1 MNDIASL
8 PAVRRL
14 IDLALEEDVAHGDV
28 TTMATVAPTAYADAV
43 IQAKQRGVIA
53 GLGVAEAVFLR
64 VDSSLGFV
72 ASVADGDVVE
82 PGTRLA
88 EVSGRAQSILTAER
102 TALNFLQQLS
112 GVATATRT
120 MRLLIEGT
128 RARLVDTRK
137 TTPGLRA
144 LQKYAVRVGGGHNHR
159 FHLADAVLI
168 KDNHIAAAGG
178 IGPAVRAARDLC
190 PHTMRVEVEVQA
202 LTQLREALEAG
213 ADIIMLDNMDCAT
226 MRQAVEF
233 TAGRALLEASG
244 GIREET
250 VAEVA
255 RTGVDLV
262 SCGAITHSAPALDI
276 SLDLVPR

>member
-1 MNDIASL
+1 VNDIAGL

-14 IDLALEEDVAHGDV
+14 IDLALEEDVAHGDI
-28 TTMATVAPTAYADAV
+28 TTMATVPATVYADAV
-43 IQAKQRGVIA
+43 IQAKQRGVVA
-53 GLGVAEAVFLR
+53 GLGIAEAVFLR
-64 VDSSLGFV
+64 VDPSLGFAAV
-72 ASVADGDVVE
+72 AADGDLVE
-82 PGTRLA
+82 PGDRLA
-88 EVSGRAQSILTAER
+88 EVSGRARSILTAER

-137 TTPGLRA
+137 TVPGLRV
-144 LQKYAVRVGGGHNHR
+144 LQKYAVRVGGGSNHR

-190 PHTMRVEVEVQA
+190 PHTMRVEVEVQS
-202 LTQLREALEAG
+202 LSQLREALEAG
-213 ADIIMLDNMDCAT
+213 ADVIMLDNMDCAM
-226 MRQAVEF
+226 MRQAVEL

-276 SLDLVPR
+276 SLDLVAR

>member
-1 MNDIASL
+1 MDDIACL

-14 IDLALEEDVAHGDV
+14 IDWALEEDVAHGDI
-28 TTMATVAPTAYADAV
+28 TTVATVPPTAYADAV

-53 GLGVAEAVFLR
+53 GLGIAEAVFLR
-64 VDSSLGFV
+64 VDPSLGFV
-72 ASVADGDVVE
+72 AAAADGDDVE

-88 EVSGRAQSILTAER
+88 EVSGRARSILTAER

-137 TTPGLRA
+137 TVPGLRV
-144 LQKYAVRVGGGHNHR
+144 LQKYAVRVGGGYNHR

-168 KDNHIAAAGG
+168 KDNHIEAAGG

-190 PHTMRVEVEVQA
+190 PHTMRIEVEVQS
-202 LTQLREALEAG
+202 LSQLREALDAG
-213 ADIIMLDNMDCAT
+213 ADVIMLDNMDCAM
-226 MRQAVEF
+226 MRRAVEL

-250 VAEVA
+250 VVEVA

-276 SLDLVPR
+276 SLDLVAR